1 MIRMYYLQKTS
12 ARDEDWATTDIVLSS
27 PETDR
32 TLSLKFWS
40 DHMDLVKCVQ
50 IGDVL
55 TAYAM
60 ETKEYKDKI
69 ELNSTDQTVI
79 EVIYIYYKL
88 LLWIIKTSR
97 VEY

>member
-1 MIRMYYLQKTS
+1 MTRMHYLQKTS
-12 ARDEDWATTDIVLSS
+12 ALGDDWARTDIVLSS

-40 DHMDLVKCVQ
+40 DHMGVVKSVQ
-50 IGDVL
+50 IGDLL

-60 ETKEYKDKI
+60 ETKEDKDKI

-88 LLWIIKTSR
+88 LMWIIKTSR

>member
-1 MIRMYYLQKTS
+1 MYYLQKTW
-12 ARDEDWATTDIVLSS
+12 ARGDDWARTDIVLSS

-32 TLSLKFWS
+32 TLPLKFWN
-40 DHMDLVKCVQ
+40 DHMDVVKSVH
-50 IGDVL
+50 IGDLL

-88 LLWIIKTSR
+88 LL
-97 VEY
+97 

>member
-1 MIRMYYLQKTS
+1 
-12 ARDEDWATTDIVLSS
+12 
-27 PETDR
+27 
-32 TLSLKFWS
+32 
-40 DHMDLVKCVQ
+40 MDLVKCVQ

-60 ETKEYKDKI
+60 ETIEYKDKI
-69 ELNSTDQTVI
+69 ELNSTDQTDI